1 MCRWLAYSGTPILVE
16 ELLYKPKHSLID
28 QSMHARMGV
37 ETTNGDGFGIGVYV
51 VDGLPAGAAMA
62 RDTRRPVLFRGTGP
76 AWGDT
81 NLRELASVTYS
92 GHFLAHIRA
101 STGTP
106 VQQSNCHPF
115 RYDRWLWVH
124 NGAIRHFEIL
134 KRDLV
139 LAVDPDLY
147 PSIAGSTDSEVMFY
161 LALTFGLREDPVAAV
176 ERMVGF
182 VETTGRQHGVD
193 NPVQMTIGT
202 TDGERF
208 FAFRYSSE
216 GRSRS
221 LYFSTA
227 VATLRVMYPENEVFE
242 RISDETRVVVSE
254 PLGDVVGAWNPV
266 PESSYGIVEKG
277 HDTLGLFQP
286 RMP

>member
-1 MCRWLAYSGTPILVE
+1 MCRWLAYSGTPILLE
-16 ELLYKPKHSLID
+16 ELLYKRKHSLID
-28 QSMHARMGV
+28 QSQHARMGV
-37 ETTNGDGFGIGVYV
+37 ETTNGDGFGV
-51 VDGLPAGAAMA
+51 GLYLTDAVPTGAAMP
-62 RDTRRPVLFRGTGP
+62 RDTRTPVLFRGVGP
-76 AWGDT
+76 AWSDA
-81 NLRELASVTYS
+81 NLRELAHVTYS

-106 VQQSNCHPF
+106 VQLTNCHPF
-115 RYDRWLWVH
+115 RHDRWLWVH
-124 NGAIRHFEIL
+124 NGAIRHFDVV

-182 VETTGRQHGVD
+182 VEATGRRHGVAD
-193 NPVQMTIGT
+193 QIQMTIGT

-208 FAFRYSSE
+208 FAFRYSTE
-216 GRSRS
+216 GRSRT

-227 VATLRVMYPENEVFE
+227 VSTLRLLYPEDEVFE
-242 RISDETRVVVSE
+242 QLSDETRVVVSE
-254 PLGDVVGAWNPV
+254 PLGDLVGAWNPV

-277 HDTLGLFQP
+277 NDTLGVFRP